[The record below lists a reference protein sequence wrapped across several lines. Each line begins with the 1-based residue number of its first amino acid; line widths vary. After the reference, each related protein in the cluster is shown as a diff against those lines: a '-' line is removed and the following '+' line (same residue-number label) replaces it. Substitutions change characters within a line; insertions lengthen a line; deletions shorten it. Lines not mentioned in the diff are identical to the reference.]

1 MNEHSYNLTVQR
13 MGEAA
18 RVGQDVSGLMS
29 IMKLVHTE
37 QERDKFEVLLDV
49 MGKDGA
55 NGRYLSLREIR
66 VLFEERRLPTRM
78 GKRLRRRD

>member
-1 MNEHSYNLTVQR
+1 MN
-13 MGEAA
+13 GEWP
-18 RVGQDVSGLMS
+18 
-29 IMKLVHTE
+29 
-37 QERDKFEVLLDV
+37 VLLDI